1 MPSIRCGAA
10 VVVKREKGER
20 MEFVRGDSVWVRGRA
35 GTFQGVYRHR
45 ETALV
50 RYQGEQG
57 ARVVRLE
64 RIALSEAESLRRA
77 LSPVPV
83 PG

>member
-1 MPSIRCGAA
+1 
-10 VVVKREKGER
+10 
-20 MEFVRGDSVWVRGRA
+20 MEFTRGDSVWVRGRP

-50 RYQGEQG
+50 RYEGEQEV
-57 ARVVRLE
+57 RVVRLE
-64 RIALSEAESLRRA
+64 RVAPSQAESLRRA
-77 LSPVPV
+77 LPAVPV

>member
-1 MPSIRCGAA
+1 MD
-10 VVVKREKGER
+10 
-20 MEFVRGDSVWVRGRA
+20 FVRGDSVWVRGRP
-35 GTFQGVYRHR
+35 GTFQGVYRHH

-50 RYQGEQG
+50 RFEGEQ
-57 ARVVRLE
+57 ATRVVRLE

-77 LSPVPV
+77 LPRAPV